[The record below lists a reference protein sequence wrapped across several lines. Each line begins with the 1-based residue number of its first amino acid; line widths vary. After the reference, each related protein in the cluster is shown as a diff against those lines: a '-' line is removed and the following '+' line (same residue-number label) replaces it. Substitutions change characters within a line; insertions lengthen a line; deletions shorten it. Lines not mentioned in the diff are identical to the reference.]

1 MKKLSLSLVFAIALF
16 IANAQPQIEF
26 ESTTY
31 DFGTVPE
38 AGGKVTGRF
47 VFKNTGNED
56 LILQK
61 VQPGCGC
68 TAANYTKEAVK
79 PGEKGFIDAAY
90 DPYNRPNAFNKN
102 IKVVT
107 NANPET
113 PMYIYIKGNV
123 TPREKTKQEK
133 LGYTNG
139 VGNLRIK
146 NISPRI
152 QAYSTGFSFDTVL
165 VYNFDTIKPFQIRLD
180 TSNISFTEQSRSFGA
195 ALQPDKE
202 GFIVLKYNPSKKQQ
216 WGNFTERVTFL
227 TNDSV
232 ELQKRMFYSIE
243 VKEDFSK
250 LTPKE
255 LENAPVM
262 VLSDTIY
269 DFQTVA
275 PNTEI
280 SHDFTIENKGK
291 SKLIIRQI
299 TPNQSV
305 SYTLDKW
312 ELKAGEKAT
321 LNFRLQAPNRATAVK
336 ITADIISND
345 PKNPKR
351 LIVLTGTVK

>member
-1 MKKLSLSLVFAIALF
+1 MKKSLLSFVFAIALF

-31 DFGTVPE
+31 DFGTIPE
-38 AGGKVTGRF
+38 AGGKVKGRF
-47 VFKNTGNED
+47 VFKNTGSED
-56 LILQK
+56 LIIQK
-61 VQPGCGC
+61 VQPSCGC
-68 TAANYTKEAVK
+68 TAADYTKEAIK

-90 DPYNRPNAFNKN
+90 DPYNRPTPFNKN
-102 IKVVT
+102 IKVIT
-107 NANPET
+107 NANPEN

-133 LGYTNG
+133 LGYTSG
-139 VGNLRIK
+139 VGNLRVK
-146 NISPRI
+146 NVSPRI
-152 QAYSTGFSFDTVL
+152 QVNSTAFYFDTVW
-165 VYNFDTIKPFQIRLD
+165 VYNFDTIRPIAIRLD
-180 TSNISFTEQSRSFGA
+180 TNISFTEQARSFGA
-195 ALQPDKE
+195 ELQPDQE
-202 GFIVLKYNPSKKQQ
+202 GFLVLKYNPSKKQQ
-216 WGNFTERVTFL
+216 WGNFTEIVFLL
-227 TNDSV
+227 TNDSL

-255 LENAPVM
+255 LENAPVI

-280 SHDFTIENKGK
+280 SRDFTIENKGK
-291 SKLIIRQI
+291 SKLIIRKI
-299 TPNQSV
+299 APNQSI

-312 ELKAGEKAT
+312 ELKPGEKAT
-321 LNFRLQAPNRATAVK
+321 LNFRLQAPNRVTAIK